1 MTPYATVLEEWD
13 DWVGDEWDAP
23 NSNYLNIQDWLD

>member
-1 MTPYATVLEEWD
+1 MINKLINRD